1 MRFLVLGGSQ
11 RSGTTMMQMLLNR
24 HPAIAMTNHMNLK
37 KFNEAVVGL
46 FYRERE
52 IEPFRDAP
60 SRKKNP
66 KESWTF
72 RDVEQATFSS
82 SLAGGVIELL
92 YRRHFDGWKKPGEI
106 VYFADKD
113 NPYYRYADYLVEHL
127 QPFYAIHL
135 TRNPFCAINSMKRR
149 MLNAADGNDKGWM
162 VFSFERMLKDW
173 QEAFDFIL
181 KFEQDY
187 EQASHI
193 QYEDVV
199 FHTEA
204 TLAAMFE
211 RLELLFELEEGYEI
225 VKDPKHHFERQYLS
239 EEDIEQIESE
249 VDVKG
254 YAEYIVARGAAPESL
269 EHLP

>member
-11 RSGTTMMQMLLNR
+11 RSGTTMMQMVLNR

-37 KFNEAVVGL
+37 KFNEAVAGL

-52 IEPFRDAP
+52 LEPFRDTP

-66 KESWTF
+66 KESWGF

-82 SLAGGVIELL
+82 SLAGEVIGLL
-92 YRRHFDGWKKPGEI
+92 YRRHFEGWKKPGEI

-113 NPYYRYADYLVEHL
+113 NPYYRYCDYLVEHL

-135 TRNPFCAINSMKRR
+135 TRNPYCAINSMKRR
-149 MLNAADGNDKGWM
+149 MLNAADGHDQGWR

-181 KFEQDY
+181 KFEQEY
-187 EQASHI
+187 ERAIHVH
-193 QYEDVV
+193 YEDII
-199 FHTEA
+199 FRTDETMA
-204 TLAAMFE
+204 YLFE
-211 RLELLFELEEGYEI
+211 RLELPFELDEGYEI
-225 VKDPKHHFERQYLS
+225 VKDPRHHFERQCLS
-239 EEDIEQIESE
+239 EDDIKQIESE

-254 YAEYIVARGAAPESL
+254 YAEYIEARGVAAESL